1 VQGSGEAV
9 VKTLVLSVVP
19 LFLLFSL
26 LSCRGKMNEAEL
38 LAYVRAAEAYR
49 AGHFRE
55 AADAASAIGNFVPVL
70 LLRGKAEYFLG
81 NTAAA
86 EKYFN
91 RAMRGR
97 RGTGEA
103 ALYLVR
109 VYREEGREAEALRL
123 AEKILESDPSNTG
136 ALRLAASLN
145 RDSAAAAS
153 LLDRAVEASGETAL
167 VYLDRARFRWTAGR
181 AEEALEDLRKT
192 RILLPEESVL
202 VKSVTNLERAIR
214 QASYTGEASKE

>member
-9 VKTLVLSVVP
+9 VKAVFLCVSPGL
-19 LFLLFSL
+19 LFFSL
-26 LSCRGKMNEAEL
+26 LSCTGKMNETEL
-38 LAYVRAAEAYR
+38 LAYVRAVEAYR

-55 AADAASAIGNFVPVL
+55 AADAASGIGNFVPVL

-81 NTAAA
+81 NAAGA
-86 EKYFN
+86 EKYFH
-91 RAMRGR
+91 RAMKGR
-97 RGTGEA
+97 NGTGEA

-109 VYREEGREAEALRL
+109 VYREEGRDEEALRL

-136 ALRLAASLN
+136 ALRLAASLS
-145 RDSAAAAS
+145 RDSAAAVS

-167 VYLDRARFRWTAGR
+167 VYLDRARFRWAAGR

-192 RILLPEESVL
+192 RILLPQESVL
-202 VKSVTNLERAIR
+202 VRSVTNLERAIR
-214 QASYTGEASKE
+214 QASYTEEASKE

>member
-9 VKTLVLSVVP
+9 VKALFLSVFP
-19 LFLLFSL
+19 GLLIFSLFS
-26 LSCRGKMNEAEL
+26 CAGNMNEGEL
-38 LAYVRAAEAYR
+38 LAYVRASEAYR

-55 AADAASAIGNFVPVL
+55 AADAASRIGDFVPVL

-81 NTAAA
+81 NAA
-86 EKYFN
+86 EAEKHF
-91 RAMRGR
+91 RKAMRGR
-97 RGTGEA
+97 NETGEA

-109 VYREEGREAEALRL
+109 VLREEGREGEALSL

-136 ALRLAASLN
+136 ALRLAASLS
-145 RDSAAAAS
+145 RDNAVAVS

-167 VYLDRARFRWTAGR
+167 VYLDRARFRWVAGR
-181 AEEALEDLRKT
+181 TEEALEDLRKT
-192 RILLPEESVL
+192 RILLPSGSVL

-214 QASYTGEASKE
+214 QTSYTEEALKE